1 MNERRLVYVYR
12 LRMVNNVGT
21 WVRESAARATLV
33 YTGRINTSD
42 GEMVTLRFRQKK
54 GYVQPNAF
62 ETVLCFPAEWNG
74 LK

>member
-1 MNERRLVYVYR
+1 MNPRRLIYVYR
-12 LRMVNNVGT
+12 LRGSGAAAS
-21 WVRESAARATLV
+21 WVRESAARTDLV

-42 GEMVTLRFRQKK
+42 GEMITLRFKQRK
-54 GYVQPNAF
+54 GYVKPNAF